1 MGVPKRLTEMQQRFA
16 ELVVF
21 GGPDGPVTQTE
32 AAKIAGYSEKRCR
45 QEGSELLN
53 PKLSPLVVQYV
64 SKLKEERMKKYEV
77 NYENHIT
84 ELARIKEAALKKGSF
99 SSAVNAETN
108 RGKAAGLYIDRKII
122 KTGKLE
128 EMSVE
133 QLEAKM
139 KKILEDYSS
148 NNYNNNYKQLTKDE
162 AHNSREEFDFELTEI
177 LQFEHV
183 NDLTDHERTF
193 FERGYQCMNRI
204 PQLYGTPKIHKNY
217 TSQVP
222 FRPVNSQVGSLS
234 ALASTFVDYYLKKLT
249 PYIPGYV
256 KKSFKVIKRL
266 KNINCSIDSI
276 SIATSDAVAMYPNI
290 LNNEGITACNKYFAL
305 YAKESK
311 SFFPSELITK
321 LLRLIMTCNTFEFGN
336 TYWKQVDGTAMGTP
350 CACNYATIVFA
361 YYKRTQIL
369 PTFKKNLLLYV

>member
-21 GGPDGPVTQTE
+21 GGPEGPVTQTE

-139 KKILEDYSS
+139 KKILEDYSQIIDVTPDV
-148 NNYNNNYKQLTKDE
+148 K
-162 AHNSREEFDFELTEI
+162 EI
-177 LQFEHV
+177 ADKE
-183 NDLTDHERTF
+183 D
-193 FERGYQCMNRI
+193 
-204 PQLYGTPKIHKNY
+204 
-217 TSQVP
+217 
-222 FRPVNSQVGSLS
+222 
-234 ALASTFVDYYLKKLT
+234 
-249 PYIPGYV
+249 
-256 KKSFKVIKRL
+256 KS
-266 KNINCSIDSI
+266 
-276 SIATSDAVAMYPNI
+276 
-290 LNNEGITACNKYFAL
+290 
-305 YAKESK
+305 
-311 SFFPSELITK
+311 
-321 LLRLIMTCNTFEFGN
+321 
-336 TYWKQVDGTAMGTP
+336 
-350 CACNYATIVFA
+350 
-361 YYKRTQIL
+361 
-369 PTFKKNLLLYV
+369 